1 MYKRQFIMIFIIVF
15 ALMGCS
21 IGGNLHKEIQVDGF
35 TLHIV
40 GSSDMLPCGT
50 FGCQSGN
57 EIWVVGYE
65 LKTGEIWIPTIVL
78 GHELKHLLHK
88 RGYGIKDAIK

>member
-1 MYKRQFIMIFIIVF
+1 MKFLIVSICVL

-21 IGGNLHKEIQVDGF
+21 IGGNLHKKIHVDGF
-35 TLHIV
+35 TLNIV

-57 EIWVVGYE
+57 EIWVIGYE
-65 LKTGEIWIPTIVL
+65 TETGEIWVSEIVL